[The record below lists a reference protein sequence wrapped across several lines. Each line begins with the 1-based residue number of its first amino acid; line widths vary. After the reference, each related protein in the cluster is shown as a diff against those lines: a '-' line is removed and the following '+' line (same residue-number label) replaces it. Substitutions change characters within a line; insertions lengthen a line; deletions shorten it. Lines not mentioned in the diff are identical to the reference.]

1 MSQTNYLCHMNH
13 LTDTIIAPA
22 TPQGQSAIAVIR
34 LSGPNAIAITDHI
47 FKGKKLSDVDSHTIH
62 YGWITDG
69 EKEIDEVMVSVF
81 RAPKT
86 FTTEDCTEISCHGS
100 PQLVQAIISL
110 AIKTGAKSA
119 FPGEFTLRAFLNGR
133 LDLSQAEAVAD
144 LIHASSTKSSE
155 IALNHLKGH
164 FSSML
169 KDLRQELIDFAALI
183 ELELDFSEE
192 DVEFAHRGRLKD
204 LIHKIITVINPL
216 LDSFRWGNSIKEGIP
231 VAIIGAPN
239 AGKSTL
245 LNTILNEEKA
255 LVSDIAGTT
264 RDFIEDTLVI
274 DGILFRFID
283 TAGIRETSDVLEG
296 LGIERSKQKLR
307 EAEIVL
313 FISDIHKSVEET
325 TAEFQNLALTNDQ
338 TGVILLNKADT
349 ISAAQAEPKT
359 QAIAEKCGAKTLLIT
374 AKYKETLQP
383 LLSYFSEYIKKY
395 NQVEGT
401 IISNTRHYEALENTK
416 LCLQKVI
423 EGLDSGLSSDFV
435 AMDIR
440 EALFHLGT
448 ITGEVSTDDLL
459 ESIFS
464 KFCIGK

>member
-1 MSQTNYLCHMNH
+1 MNH

-34 LSGPNAIAITDHI
+34 LSGTDAIAITDKI
-47 FKGKKLSDVDSHTIH
+47 FNGKKLSEADSHTIH
-62 YGWITDG
+62 YGWIVDG

-86 FTTEDCTEISCHGS
+86 FTTEDSTEISCHGS

-110 AIKTGAKSA
+110 AIKHGAKSA

-155 IALNHLKGH
+155 IALNQLKGH

-274 DGILFRFID
+274 DGIMFRFID

-325 TAEFQNLALTNDQ
+325 IAEFNDLQLTKDQ

-349 ISAAQAEPKT
+349 IPAAQAEPKT
-359 QAIAEKCGAKTLLIT
+359 QDIADKSDVKTLLIT

-383 LLSYFSEYIKKY
+383 LLTYFSEYIQLH
-395 NQVEGT
+395 NQAEGT

-423 EGLDSGLSSDFV
+423 AGLDSGLSSDFV

-440 EALFHLGT
+440 ESLFHLGS

>member
-1 MSQTNYLCHMNH
+1 MNH

-34 LSGPNAIAITDHI
+34 LSGTDAIAITDRI
-47 FKGKKLSDVDSHTIH
+47 FKGKKLNDVDSHTIH
-62 YGWITDG
+62 YGWIVDG
-69 EKEIDEVMVSVF
+69 NKEIDEVMVSVF
-81 RAPKT
+81 KAPKT
-86 FTTEDCTEISCHGS
+86 FTTEDSTEISCHGS

-110 AIKTGAKSA
+110 SIKNGAKSA
-119 FPGEFTLRAFLNGR
+119 YPGEFTLRAFLNGR

-144 LIHASSTKSSE
+144 LIHATSTKSSE
-155 IALNHLKGH
+155 IALQQLKGH
-164 FSSML
+164 FSTML

-204 LIHKIITVINPL
+204 LIHKIIQVINPL
-216 LDSFRWGNSIKEGIP
+216 LDSFRWGNSVKEGIP

-274 DGILFRFID
+274 DGIVFRFID
-283 TAGIRETSDVLEG
+283 TAGIRETSDILEG

-313 FISDIHKSVEET
+313 FLSDINNSIDATITDFH
-325 TAEFQNLALTNDQ
+325 NLELTKDQ

-359 QAIAEKCGAKTLLIT
+359 QTIAESSGVKTMLIT

-383 LLSYFSEYIKKY
+383 LLTYFSEYIKSH
-395 NQVEGT
+395 NQAEGT

-416 LCLQKVI
+416 LCLQKVL
-423 EGLDSGLSSDFV
+423 EGIDSGISSDFI

-440 EALFHLGT
+440 ESLFHLGT
-448 ITGEVSTDDLL
+448 ITGQVSTDDLL

>member
-1 MSQTNYLCHMNH
+1 MNH

-34 LSGPNAIAITDHI
+34 LSGTDAIAITDRI
-47 FKGKKLSDVDSHTIH
+47 FKGKKLSEADSHTIH
-62 YGWITDG
+62 YGWIMDG
-69 EKEIDEVMVSVF
+69 DKEIDEVMVSVF

-86 FTTEDCTEISCHGS
+86 FTTEDSTEISCHGS

-110 AIKTGAKSA
+110 AIKNGAKSA

-144 LIHASSTKSSE
+144 LIHASSARSSE
-155 IALNHLKGH
+155 IALSQLKGH

-204 LIHKIITVINPL
+204 LIHKIIAVINPL

-274 DGILFRFID
+274 DGIMFRFID
-283 TAGIRETSDVLEG
+283 TAGIRETSDILEG

-313 FISDIHKSVEET
+313 FISDIHKGTEET
-325 TAEFQNLALTNDQ
+325 LTDFSNLELTKDQ

-349 ISAAQAEPKT
+349 ISEALAEPKIQT
-359 QAIAEKCGAKTLLIT
+359 IEEKSGVKTILIT

-383 LLSYFSEYIKKY
+383 LLTWFSEYIKNY
-395 NQVEGT
+395 NQAEGT

-416 LCLQKVI
+416 LCLQKVLA
-423 EGLDSGLSSDFV
+423 GLESGLSSDFV

-440 EALFHLGT
+440 EALFHLGS

>member
-1 MSQTNYLCHMNH
+1 MNH

-22 TPQGQSAIAVIR
+22 TPQGQSAIALIR
-34 LSGPNAIAITDHI
+34 LSGTDAIAITDKI
-47 FKGKKLSDVDSHTIH
+47 FKGKKLSEANSHTIH
-62 YGWITDG
+62 YGWIVDG

-86 FTTEDCTEISCHGS
+86 FTTEDSTEISCHGS

-110 AIKTGAKSA
+110 AIKHGAKSA

-155 IALNHLKGH
+155 IALNQLKGH

-274 DGILFRFID
+274 DGIMFRFID

-325 TAEFQNLALTNDQ
+325 IAKFNDLQLTKDQ

-349 ISAAQAEPKT
+349 IPAAQAEPKT
-359 QAIAEKCGAKTLLIT
+359 QDIADKSDVKTLLIT

-383 LLSYFSEYIKKY
+383 LLTYFSEYIQLH
-395 NQVEGT
+395 NQAEGT

-423 EGLDSGLSSDFV
+423 AGLDSGLSSDFV

-440 EALFHLGT
+440 ESLFHLGS

>member
-1 MSQTNYLCHMNH
+1 MNH

-22 TPQGQSAIAVIR
+22 TPQGQSAIALIR
-34 LSGPNAIAITDHI
+34 LSGTDAIAITDKI
-47 FKGKKLSDVDSHTIH
+47 FKGKKLSEANSHTIH
-62 YGWITDG
+62 YGWIVDG

-86 FTTEDCTEISCHGS
+86 FTTEDSTEISCHGS

-110 AIKTGAKSA
+110 AIKHGAKSA

-155 IALNHLKGH
+155 IALNQLKGH

-274 DGILFRFID
+274 DGIMFRFID

-325 TAEFQNLALTNDQ
+325 IAEFNDLQLTKDQ

-349 ISAAQAEPKT
+349 IPAAQAEPKT
-359 QAIAEKCGAKTLLIT
+359 QAIADRSDVKTLLIT

-383 LLSYFSEYIKKY
+383 LLTYFSEYIQLH
-395 NQVEGT
+395 NQAEGT

-423 EGLDSGLSSDFV
+423 AGLDSGLSSDFV

-440 EALFHLGT
+440 ESLFHLGS

>member
-1 MSQTNYLCHMNH
+1 MQNNH
-13 LTDTIIAPA
+13 LNDTIIAPA
-22 TPQGQSAIAVIR
+22 TAQGLSAIAIIR
-34 LSGPNAIAITDHI
+34 LSGEDAIRITDRI
-47 FKGKKLSDVDSHTIH
+47 FKGKDLAKVASHTVH
-62 YGWITDG
+62 YGWIVDG
-69 EKEIDEVMVSVF
+69 EQEIDEVMVTVF
-81 RAPKT
+81 KAPKT
-86 FTTEDCTEISCHGS
+86 FTSEDVTEISCHGS
-100 PQLVQAIISL
+100 PQIVQSILSVAV
-110 AIKTGAKSA
+110 KNGAKMA
-119 FPGEFTLRAFLNGR
+119 QPGEFTLRAFLNGR
-133 LDLSQAEAVAD
+133 IDLSQAEAVAD
-144 LIHASSTKSSE
+144 LIHSTSHKSSE
-155 IALNHLKGH
+155 IALKQLKGH
-164 FSSML
+164 FSTML

-192 DVEFAHRGRLKD
+192 DVEFAHRGRLKK
-204 LIHKIITVINPL
+204 LINKIIHVINPL

-274 DGILFRFID
+274 DGIMFRFID
-283 TAGIRETSDVLEG
+283 TAGIRDTTDVLEG
-296 LGIERSKQKLR
+296 LGIERSRQKLK
-307 EAEIVL
+307 EAEIVFFL
-313 FISDIHKSVEET
+313 SDVNKSTEET
-325 TAEFQNLALTNDQ
+325 IHDFGQLDLKADQ

-349 ISAAQAEPKT
+349 VSAAISGPKAED
-359 QAIAEKCGAKTLLIT
+359 IAQQTHTKTLLIT
-374 AKYKETLQP
+374 AKYRETLRP
-383 LLSYFSEYIKKY
+383 LMQFLNEYISL
-395 NQVEGT
+395 QPHSEGT

-416 LCLQKVI
+416 LCLQKVL
-423 EGLDSGLSSDFV
+423 EGMRSGITSDFI

-448 ITGEVSTDDLL
+448 ITGQVSTDDLL

>member
-1 MSQTNYLCHMNH
+1 MNH
-13 LTDTIIAPA
+13 ITDTIIAPA

-34 LSGPNAIAITDHI
+34 LSGTDAIAITDRI
-47 FKGKKLSDVDSHTIH
+47 FKGKKLAKADSHTIH
-62 YGWITDG
+62 YGWIMDE

-86 FTTEDCTEISCHGS
+86 FTTEDSTEISCHGS
-100 PQLVQAIISL
+100 PQLVQSIISL
-110 AIKTGAKSA
+110 AIKNGAKSA

-133 LDLSQAEAVAD
+133 LDLSQAEAVAA
-144 LIHASSTKSSE
+144 LIHASSAKSSE
-155 IALNHLKGH
+155 IALNQLKGH

-204 LIHKIITVINPL
+204 LILKIITVINPL

-274 DGILFRFID
+274 DGIIFRFID
-283 TAGIRETSDVLEG
+283 TAGIRETSDILEG

-313 FISDIHKSVEET
+313 FISDIHKSIEET
-325 TAEFQNLALTNDQ
+325 LLDFNNLQLTKDQ

-359 QAIAEKCGAKTLLIT
+359 QAVANNSGVKTLLIT
-374 AKYKETLQP
+374 AKYKETLQS
-383 LLSYFSEYIKKY
+383 LLSYFSEYIQNH
-395 NQVEGT
+395 NQAEGT

-416 LCLQKVI
+416 LCLQKVLA
-423 EGLDSGLSSDFV
+423 GLESGLSSDFI

>member
-1 MSQTNYLCHMNH
+1 MNH

-34 LSGPNAIAITDHI
+34 LSGSQAIDITDKI
-47 FKGKKLSDVDSHTIH
+47 FKGKNLLDAKSHTIH
-62 YGWITDG
+62 YGWIVDG

-86 FTTEDCTEISCHGS
+86 FTTEDSTEISCHGS

-110 AIKTGAKSA
+110 AIKHGAKSA

-155 IALNHLKGH
+155 IALNQLKGH

-204 LIHKIITVINPL
+204 LIHKIIKVINPL
-216 LDSFRWGNSIKEGIP
+216 LDSFHWGNSVKEGIP

-274 DGILFRFID
+274 DGVMFRFID
-283 TAGIRETSDVLEG
+283 TAGIRETSDILEG

-307 EAEIVL
+307 EAGIVL

-325 TAEFQNLALTNDQ
+325 IAEFNDLQLTKDQ

-359 QAIAEKCGAKTLLIT
+359 QSIAEKSGVKTLLIT

-383 LLSYFSEYIKKY
+383 LLRYFTEYIQNH
-395 NQVEGT
+395 NQAEGT

-423 EGLDSGLSSDFV
+423 AGLDSGLSSDFV

>member
-1 MSQTNYLCHMNH
+1 MNH

-34 LSGPNAIAITDHI
+34 LSGPEAIAITDRI
-47 FKGKKLSDVDSHTIH
+47 FKGKKLSEADSHTIH
-62 YGWITDG
+62 YGWIVDDD
-69 EKEIDEVMVSVF
+69 KEIDEVLVSVF

-86 FTTEDCTEISCHGS
+86 FTAEDSTEISCHGS
-100 PQLVQAIISL
+100 PHIVQSIINV
-110 AIKTGAKSA
+110 AIKNGAKTA

-133 LDLSQAEAVAD
+133 IDLSQAEAIAD
-144 LIHASSTKSSE
+144 LIHASSSKSAT
-155 IALNHLKGH
+155 IALHQLKGH
-164 FSSML
+164 FAHML

-255 LVSDIAGTT
+255 MVSDIAGTT
-264 RDFIEDTLVI
+264 RDFIEDTMVI
-274 DGILFRFID
+274 DGITFRFID
-283 TAGIRETSDVLEG
+283 TAGIRHTTDILEG
-296 LGIERSKQKLR
+296 MGIERSRQKLR

-313 FISDIHKSVEET
+313 FLSDIHNSVEKTIED
-325 TAEFQNLALTNDQ
+325 FHNLALTKDQ

-349 ISAAQAEPKT
+349 ISAAQSEPKT
-359 QAIAEKCGAKTLLIT
+359 QIITEKSGVKTLLIT

-383 LLSYFSEYIKKY
+383 LLTYFSDYIQNH
-395 NQVEGT
+395 NQAEGT

-416 LCLQKVI
+416 LCLQKVLA
-423 EGLDSGLSSDFV
+423 GLDSGLSSDFV

>member
-1 MSQTNYLCHMNH
+1 MNH

-34 LSGPNAIAITDHI
+34 LSGTDAIAITDKI
-47 FKGKKLSDVDSHTIH
+47 FKGKKLSEANSHTIH
-62 YGWITDG
+62 YGWIVDG

-86 FTTEDCTEISCHGS
+86 FTTEDSTEISCHGS

-110 AIKTGAKSA
+110 AIKHGAKSA

-155 IALNHLKGH
+155 IALNQLKGH

-274 DGILFRFID
+274 DGIMFRFID

-325 TAEFQNLALTNDQ
+325 IAEFNDLQLTKDQ

-349 ISAAQAEPKT
+349 IPAAQAEPKT
-359 QAIAEKCGAKTLLIT
+359 QSIADRSNVKTMLIT

-383 LLSYFSEYIKKY
+383 LLSYFSEYIQLH
-395 NQVEGT
+395 NQAEGT

-423 EGLDSGLSSDFV
+423 AGLDSGLSSDFV

-440 EALFHLGT
+440 ESLFHLGS

>member
-1 MSQTNYLCHMNH
+1 MNH

-34 LSGPNAIAITDHI
+34 LSGSQAIDITDKI
-47 FKGKKLSDVDSHTIH
+47 FKGKNLLDAKSHTIH
-62 YGWITDG
+62 YGWIVDG

-86 FTTEDCTEISCHGS
+86 FTTEDSTEISCHGS

-110 AIKTGAKSA
+110 AIKHGAKSA

-155 IALNHLKGH
+155 IALNQLKGH

-204 LIHKIITVINPL
+204 LIHKIIKVINPL
-216 LDSFRWGNSIKEGIP
+216 LDSFHWGNSIKEGIP

-255 LVSDIAGTT
+255 MVSDIAGTT

-274 DGILFRFID
+274 DGVLFRFID
-283 TAGIRETSDVLEG
+283 TAGIRETSDILEG

-307 EAEIVL
+307 EAGIVL

-325 TAEFQNLALTNDQ
+325 IAEFNDLQLTKDQ

-359 QAIAEKCGAKTLLIT
+359 QSIAEKSGVKTLLIT

-383 LLSYFSEYIKKY
+383 LLRYFTEYIQNH
-395 NQVEGT
+395 NQAEGT

-423 EGLDSGLSSDFV
+423 AGLDSGLSSDFV

>member
-1 MSQTNYLCHMNH
+1 MNH
-13 LTDTIIAPA
+13 LTDTIVAPA

-34 LSGPNAIAITDHI
+34 LSGQSAIEITDKI
-47 FKGKKLSDVDSHTIH
+47 FKGKKLANAESHTIH
-62 YGWITDG
+62 YGWIVDG
-69 EKEIDEVMVSVF
+69 DKEIDEVMISVF
-81 RAPKT
+81 KAPKT
-86 FTTEDCTEISCHGS
+86 FTTEDSTEISCHGS

-110 AIKTGAKSA
+110 AIKNGAKSA
-119 FPGEFTLRAFLNGR
+119 YPGEFTLRAFLNGR

-144 LIHASSTKSSE
+144 LIHASSAKSSE
-155 IALNHLKGH
+155 IALNQLKGH
-164 FSSML
+164 FSHML

-204 LIHKIITVINPL
+204 LIHKIIKVINPL
-216 LDSFRWGNSIKEGIP
+216 LDSFKWGNSIKEGIP

-274 DGILFRFID
+274 DGIVFRFID
-283 TAGIRETSDVLEG
+283 TAGIRETLDILEG

-313 FISDIHKSVEET
+313 FLSDVNKSMEET
-325 TAEFQNLALTNDQ
+325 MQDFQNLELTKEQ

-349 ISAAQAEPKT
+349 ISAALSTPKT
-359 QAIAEKCGAKTLLIT
+359 QGIADQSGVKTLLIT
-374 AKYKETLQP
+374 AKYRETLEP
-383 LLSYFSEYIKKY
+383 LLSYFSEYIQ
-395 NQVEGT
+395 NHNRAEGT
-401 IISNTRHYEALENTK
+401 IISNSRHYEALENTK
-416 LCLQKVI
+416 LCLQKVLS
-423 EGLDSGLSSDFV
+423 GLDSGLSSDLV

>member
-1 MSQTNYLCHMNH
+1 MNH

-34 LSGPNAIAITDHI
+34 LSGTDAISITDII
-47 FKGKKLSDVDSHTIH
+47 FKGKKLSGARSHTIH
-62 YGWITDG
+62 YGWIVDG

-86 FTTEDCTEISCHGS
+86 FTAEESTEISCHGS
-100 PQLVQAIISL
+100 PQIVQSIITL
-110 AIKTGAKSA
+110 AVKNGARLA
-119 FPGEFTLRAFLNGR
+119 NPGEFTLRAFLNGR

-144 LIHASSTKSSE
+144 LIHSSSLKSSE
-155 IALNHLKGH
+155 IAIKQLKGH
-164 FSSML
+164 FSSLL

-204 LIHKIITVINPL
+204 LIHKIIHIINPM

-255 LVSDIAGTT
+255 LVSEIAGTT
-264 RDFIEDTLVI
+264 RDFIEDILVI
-274 DGILFRFID
+274 EGINFRFID
-283 TAGIRETSDVLEG
+283 TAGIRETTDILEG
-296 LGIERSKQKLR
+296 MGIERSLQKLR
-307 EAEIVL
+307 EAEIVF
-313 FISDIHKSVEET
+313 FISDVNHEVKEIIHNYKTLE
-325 TAEFQNLALTNDQ
+325 LTSDQ
-338 TGVILLNKADT
+338 TGLILLNKGDT
-349 ISAAQAEPKT
+349 VTTAVSAPKAEEVCNT
-359 QAIAEKCGAKTLLIT
+359 TGTTTEIIT
-374 AKYKETLQP
+374 AKYGHTLHP
-383 LLSYFSEYIKKY
+383 LFDFLKNYIHDH
-395 NQVEGT
+395 NRAEGT
-401 IISNTRHYEALENTK
+401 IISNARHYEALENTK
-416 LCLQKVI
+416 LCLQKVLA
-423 EGLDSGLSSDFV
+423 GLDSGLSSDFV

>member
-1 MSQTNYLCHMNH
+1 MNH

-34 LSGPNAIAITDHI
+34 LSGTDAIAITDRI
-47 FKGKKLSDVDSHTIH
+47 FKGKNLNEADSHTIH
-62 YGWITDG
+62 YGWIVDDD
-69 EKEIDEVMVSVF
+69 KEIDEVMVSVF

-86 FTTEDCTEISCHGS
+86 FTTEDSTEISCHGS
-100 PQLVQAIISL
+100 PQLVQSIISL
-110 AIKTGAKSA
+110 AIKNGAKSA
-119 FPGEFTLRAFLNGR
+119 NPGEFTLRAFLNGR

-144 LIHASSTKSSE
+144 LIHASSAKSSE
-155 IALNHLKGH
+155 IALNQLKGH

-204 LIHKIITVINPL
+204 LIHKIIKVINPL

-255 LVSDIAGTT
+255 LVSEIAGTT

-274 DGILFRFID
+274 DGIMFRFID
-283 TAGIRETSDVLEG
+283 TAGIRETSDILEG

-307 EAEIVL
+307 EAEIIL
-313 FISDIHKSVEET
+313 FLSDVQKSIEET
-325 TAEFQNLALTNDQ
+325 IFDFQNLELTNDQ

-359 QAIAEKCGAKTLLIT
+359 QTIAEKSGVKTLFIT
-374 AKYKETLQP
+374 AKYKETLRP
-383 LLSYFSEYIKKY
+383 LLLFFSEYIQTH
-395 NQVEGT
+395 NQAEGT

-416 LCLQKVI
+416 LCLQKVL
-423 EGLDSGLSSDFV
+423 EGLDFGISSDFI

>member
-1 MSQTNYLCHMNH
+1 MNH
-13 LTDTIIAPA
+13 ITDTIIAPA

-34 LSGPNAIAITDHI
+34 LSGTDAIAITDRI
-47 FKGKKLSDVDSHTIH
+47 FKGKKLAEADSHTIH
-62 YGWITDG
+62 YGWIMDE

-86 FTTEDCTEISCHGS
+86 FTTEDSTEISCHGS
-100 PQLVQAIISL
+100 PQLVQFIISL
-110 AIKTGAKSA
+110 AIKNGAKSA

-155 IALNHLKGH
+155 IALNQLKGH
-164 FSSML
+164 FSQKL
-169 KDLRQELIDFAALI
+169 KDLRQELINFAALI

-204 LIHKIITVINPL
+204 LIHKIMKVINPM
-216 LDSFRWGNSIKEGIP
+216 LDSFRWGNSIKEGIS

-239 AGKSTL
+239 VGKSTL

-274 DGILFRFID
+274 DGVVFRFID
-283 TAGIRETSDVLEG
+283 TAGIRETTDVLEG

-313 FISDIHKSVEET
+313 FISDIHNSIENTITEY
-325 TAEFQNLALTNDQ
+325 QNLALSKDQ

-349 ISAAQAEPKT
+349 IAAAQAEHKT
-359 QAIAEKCGAKTLLIT
+359 QTIADQSGVKTLHIT
-374 AKYKETLQP
+374 AKYSETLQP
-383 LLSYFSEYIKKY
+383 LLNYFSDYIQ
-395 NQVEGT
+395 NNRAEGT
-401 IISNTRHYEALENTK
+401 IITNSRHFEALENTK
-416 LCLQKVI
+416 LCLQKVLA
-423 EGLDSGLSSDFV
+423 GLDSGLSSDFV

-440 EALFHLGT
+440 DSLFHLGT

>member
-1 MSQTNYLCHMNH
+1 MNH

-22 TPQGQSAIAVIR
+22 TPQGQSALAIIR
-34 LSGPNAIAITDHI
+34 LSGPHAIDITNKI
-47 FKGKKLSDVDSHTIH
+47 FKGKNLHKAQSHTIH
-62 YGWITDG
+62 YGWIVDDLI
-69 EKEIDEVMVSVF
+69 EVDEVMVSLF

-86 FTTEDCTEISCHGS
+86 FTTEDSIEISCHGS
-100 PQLVQAIISL
+100 PQLVQSIISL
-110 AIKTGAKSA
+110 ALRNGAKSA

-144 LIHASSTKSSE
+144 LIHATSSQSSK
-155 IALNHLKGH
+155 IALNQLKGQ

-192 DVEFAHRGRLKD
+192 DVEFAHRGRLKE
-204 LIHKIITVINPL
+204 LINKIIKVINPL

-274 DGILFRFID
+274 EGITFRFID
-283 TAGIRETSDVLEG
+283 TAGIRETSDILEG

-313 FISDIHKSVEET
+313 FISDIHKSIEET
-325 TAEFQNLALTNDQ
+325 LADFSNLELTKDQ

-359 QAIAEKCGAKTLLIT
+359 HAIAERSGVKTLLIT

-383 LLSYFSEYIKKY
+383 MLTWFSEYIKIH
-395 NQVEGT
+395 NQAEGT
-401 IISNTRHYEALENTK
+401 IISNTRHYEALESTK
-416 LCLQKVI
+416 LCLQKVL
-423 EGLDSGLSSDFV
+423 EGLDSGISSDFI

-440 EALFHLGT
+440 EALFHLGS

>member
-1 MSQTNYLCHMNH
+1 MNH

-22 TPQGQSAIAVIR
+22 TPQGQSAIALIR
-34 LSGPNAIAITDHI
+34 LSGTDAIAITDKI
-47 FKGKKLSDVDSHTIH
+47 FKGKKLSEANSHTIH
-62 YGWITDG
+62 YGWIVDG

-86 FTTEDCTEISCHGS
+86 FTTEDSTEISCHGS

-110 AIKTGAKSA
+110 AIKHGAKSA

-155 IALNHLKGH
+155 IALNQLKGH

-274 DGILFRFID
+274 DGIMFRFID

-325 TAEFQNLALTNDQ
+325 IAELNDLQLTKDQ

-349 ISAAQAEPKT
+349 IPAAQAEPKIHG
-359 QAIAEKCGAKTLLIT
+359 IANKSGLKTLLIT

-383 LLSYFSEYIKKY
+383 LLSYFSEYIQY
-395 NQVEGT
+395 HNQAEGT

-423 EGLDSGLSSDFV
+423 AGLDSGLSSDFV

-440 EALFHLGT
+440 ESLFHLGS

>member
-1 MSQTNYLCHMNH
+1 MNH
-13 LTDTIIAPA
+13 LTDTIVAPA

-34 LSGPNAIAITDHI
+34 LSGQSAIEITDKI
-47 FKGKKLSDVDSHTIH
+47 FKGKKLANAESHTIH
-62 YGWITDG
+62 YGWIVDG
-69 EKEIDEVMVSVF
+69 DKEIDEVMISVF
-81 RAPKT
+81 KAPKT
-86 FTTEDCTEISCHGS
+86 FTTEDSTEISCHGS

-110 AIKTGAKSA
+110 AIKNGAKSA
-119 FPGEFTLRAFLNGR
+119 YPGEFTLRAFLNGR

-144 LIHASSTKSSE
+144 LIHASSAKSSE
-155 IALNHLKGH
+155 IALNQLKGH
-164 FSSML
+164 FSHML

-204 LIHKIITVINPL
+204 LIHKIIKVINPL
-216 LDSFRWGNSIKEGIP
+216 LDSFKWGNSIKEGIP

-274 DGILFRFID
+274 DGIVFRFID
-283 TAGIRETSDVLEG
+283 TAGIRETLDILEG

-313 FISDIHKSVEET
+313 FLSDVNKSMEET
-325 TAEFQNLALTNDQ
+325 MQDFQNLELTKEQ

-349 ISAAQAEPKT
+349 ISAALSTPKT
-359 QAIAEKCGAKTLLIT
+359 QDIADQSGVKTLLIT
-374 AKYKETLQP
+374 AKYRETLEP
-383 LLSYFSEYIKKY
+383 LLSYFSEYIQ
-395 NQVEGT
+395 NHNRAEGT
-401 IISNTRHYEALENTK
+401 IISNSRHYEALENTK
-416 LCLQKVI
+416 LCLQKVLS
-423 EGLDSGLSSDFV
+423 GLDSGLSSDLV

>member
-1 MSQTNYLCHMNH
+1 MNH

-34 LSGPNAIAITDHI
+34 ISGNDAISITDKI
-47 FKGKKLSDVDSHTIH
+47 FKGKKLSEVDSHTIH
-62 YGWITDG
+62 YGWIVDG
-69 EKEIDEVMVSVF
+69 DKEIDEVMVAVF

-86 FTTEDCTEISCHGS
+86 FTTEDSTEISCHGS
-100 PQLVQAIISL
+100 PQIVQAIISL
-110 AIKTGAKSA
+110 AIKNGAKSA

-144 LIHASSTKSSE
+144 LIHSSSSKSLE
-155 IALNHLKGH
+155 IALYQLKGH

-204 LIHKIITVINPL
+204 LIHKIIKVINPL

-274 DGILFRFID
+274 DGIMFRFID
-283 TAGIRETSDVLEG
+283 TAGIRETSDILEG
-296 LGIERSKQKLR
+296 MGIERSKQKLR
-307 EAEIVL
+307 EAEVVL
-313 FISDIHKSVEET
+313 FLSDIHKSVEET
-325 TAEFQNLALTNDQ
+325 VQDFKELHLTKDQ

-349 ISAAQAEPKT
+349 ISAAISEPKT
-359 QAIAEKCGAKTLLIT
+359 QTISDKSGVKTLLIT
-374 AKYKETLQP
+374 AKYRETLQQ
-383 LLSYFSEYIKKY
+383 LLSFFSEYIHTH
-395 NQVEGT
+395 NQSEGT

-423 EGLDSGLSSDFV
+423 AGLDSGLSSDFV

>member
-1 MSQTNYLCHMNH
+1 MNH

-34 LSGPNAIAITDHI
+34 LSGSQAVDITDKI
-47 FKGKKLSDVDSHTIH
+47 FKGKNLLDAKSHTIH
-62 YGWITDG
+62 YGWIVDG
-69 EKEIDEVMVSVF
+69 DKEIDEVMVSVF

-86 FTTEDCTEISCHGS
+86 FTTEDSTEISCHGS

-110 AIKTGAKSA
+110 AIKHGAKSA

-155 IALNHLKGH
+155 IALNQLKGH

-204 LIHKIITVINPL
+204 LIHKIIKVINPL
-216 LDSFRWGNSIKEGIP
+216 LDSFHWGNSIKEGIP

-255 LVSDIAGTT
+255 MVSDIAGTT
-264 RDFIEDTLVI
+264 RDFIEDTMVI
-274 DGILFRFID
+274 DGVMFRFID
-283 TAGIRETSDVLEG
+283 TAGIRETSDILEG

-325 TAEFQNLALTNDQ
+325 IAEFNDLQLTKDQ

-359 QAIAEKCGAKTLLIT
+359 QSIADKSGVKTLLIT

-383 LLSYFSEYIKKY
+383 LLRYFTEYIQNH
-395 NQVEGT
+395 NQTEGT

-423 EGLDSGLSSDFV
+423 AGLDSGLSSDFV

-440 EALFHLGT
+440 EALFHLGS

>member
-1 MSQTNYLCHMNH
+1 MNH

-22 TPQGQSAIAVIR
+22 TPQGQSAIAIIR
-34 LSGPNAIAITDHI
+34 LSGLDAIEITDRI
-47 FKGKKLSDVDSHTIH
+47 FKGKKLNEVDSHTIH
-62 YGWITDG
+62 YGWIVDG
-69 EKEIDEVMVSVF
+69 DKEVDEVMVSVF
-81 RAPKT
+81 KAPKT
-86 FTTEDCTEISCHGS
+86 FTTEDSTEISCHGS
-100 PQLVQAIISL
+100 PQLVQSIISL
-110 AIKTGAKSA
+110 AIKNGAKSA

-144 LIHASSTKSSE
+144 LIHATSSRSSE
-155 IALNHLKGH
+155 IALQQLKGH
-164 FSSML
+164 FSTML

-204 LIHKIITVINPL
+204 LIHKIIQVINPL
-216 LDSFRWGNSIKEGIP
+216 LDSFKWGNSVKEGIP

-274 DGILFRFID
+274 DGIVFRFID
-283 TAGIRETSDVLEG
+283 TAGIRETSDILEG

-313 FISDIHKSVEET
+313 FLSDVNNSIEDTIK
-325 TAEFQNLALTNDQ
+325 EFYNLELTKDQ
-338 TGVILLNKADT
+338 IGVILLNKADT
-349 ISAAQAEPKT
+349 ISAAISEPKT
-359 QAIAEKCGAKTLLIT
+359 RTITTETGIKTILLT
-374 AKYKETLQP
+374 AKYKETLYP
-383 LLSYFSEYIKKY
+383 LLAYFSDYIKTH
-395 NQVEGT
+395 NQAEGT
-401 IISNTRHYEALENTK
+401 IISNARHFEALENTK
-416 LCLQKVI
+416 LCLQKVLY
-423 EGLDSGLSSDFV
+423 GLDSGLSSDFV

-440 EALFHLGT
+440 EALFHLGS
-448 ITGEVSTDDLL
+448 ITGQVSTDDLL

>member
-1 MSQTNYLCHMNH
+1 MNH

-34 LSGPNAIAITDHI
+34 LSGSQAIDITDKI
-47 FKGKKLSDVDSHTIH
+47 FKGKNLLDAKSHTIH
-62 YGWITDG
+62 YGWIVDG
-69 EKEIDEVMVSVF
+69 DKEIDEVMVSVF

-86 FTTEDCTEISCHGS
+86 FTTEDSTEISCHGS

-110 AIKTGAKSA
+110 AIKHGAKSA

-155 IALNHLKGH
+155 IALNQLKGH

-204 LIHKIITVINPL
+204 LIHKIIKVINPL
-216 LDSFRWGNSIKEGIP
+216 LDSFHWGNSIKEGIP

-274 DGILFRFID
+274 DGIMFRFID

-325 TAEFQNLALTNDQ
+325 IAEFNDLQLTKDQ

-359 QAIAEKCGAKTLLIT
+359 QSIADKSGVKTLLIT

-383 LLSYFSEYIKKY
+383 LLRYFTEYIQNH
-395 NQVEGT
+395 NQTEGT

-423 EGLDSGLSSDFV
+423 AGLDSGLSSDFV

-440 EALFHLGT
+440 EALFHLGS

>member
-1 MSQTNYLCHMNH
+1 MNH
-13 LTDTIIAPA
+13 ITDTIIAPA

-34 LSGPNAIAITDHI
+34 LSGTDAIAITDRI
-47 FKGKKLSDVDSHTIH
+47 FKGKKLAEADSHTIH
-62 YGWITDG
+62 YGWIMDE

-86 FTTEDCTEISCHGS
+86 FTTEDSTEISCHGS
-100 PQLVQAIISL
+100 PQLVQFIISL
-110 AIKTGAKSA
+110 AIKNGAKSA

-144 LIHASSTKSSE
+144 LIHASSAKSSE
-155 IALNHLKGH
+155 IALNQLKGH

-274 DGILFRFID
+274 DGIMFRFID
-283 TAGIRETSDVLEG
+283 TAGIRETSDILEG

-307 EAEIVL
+307 EAEVVL
-313 FISDIHKSVEET
+313 FISDIHKSIEET
-325 TAEFQNLALTNDQ
+325 LLDFNNLQLTKDQ

-359 QAIAEKCGAKTLLIT
+359 QAVANNSGVKTLLIT

-383 LLSYFSEYIKKY
+383 LLSYFSEYIQNH
-395 NQVEGT
+395 NQAEGT
-401 IISNTRHYEALENTK
+401 IISNTRHYEALESTK
-416 LCLQKVI
+416 LCLQKVLA
-423 EGLDSGLSSDFV
+423 GLESGLSSDFI

>member
-1 MSQTNYLCHMNH
+1 MNH

-34 LSGPNAIAITDHI
+34 LSGSQAIDITDKI
-47 FKGKKLSDVDSHTIH
+47 FKGKNLLDAKSHTIH
-62 YGWITDG
+62 YGWIVDG

-86 FTTEDCTEISCHGS
+86 FTTEDSTEISCHGS

-110 AIKTGAKSA
+110 AIKHGAKSA

-155 IALNHLKGH
+155 IALNQLKGH

-204 LIHKIITVINPL
+204 LIHKIIKVINPL
-216 LDSFRWGNSIKEGIP
+216 LDSFHWGNSIKEGIP

-274 DGILFRFID
+274 DGVMFRFID
-283 TAGIRETSDVLEG
+283 TAGIRETSDILEV

-325 TAEFQNLALTNDQ
+325 IAEFNDLQLTKDQ

-359 QAIAEKCGAKTLLIT
+359 QSIAEKSGVKTLLIT

-383 LLSYFSEYIKKY
+383 LLRYFTEYIQNH
-395 NQVEGT
+395 NQAEGT

-423 EGLDSGLSSDFV
+423 AGLDSGLSSDFV

-440 EALFHLGT
+440 EALFHLGS

>member
-1 MSQTNYLCHMNH
+1 MNH

-22 TPQGQSAIAVIR
+22 TPQGQSALAVIR
-34 LSGPNAIAITDHI
+34 LSGECAIAITDKI
-47 FKGKKLSDVDSHTIH
+47 FKGKKLSEAETHTIH
-62 YGWITDG
+62 YGWIVDG
-69 EKEIDEVMVSVF
+69 DKEIDEVMVSVF
-81 RAPKT
+81 RAPKS
-86 FTTEDCTEISCHGS
+86 FTTEDSTEISCHGS

-110 AIKTGAKSA
+110 AIKNGAKSA

-133 LDLSQAEAVAD
+133 LDLSQAEAVSD
-144 LIHASSTKSSE
+144 LIHATSARSSE
-155 IALNHLKGH
+155 IALNQLKGH

-192 DVEFAHRGRLKD
+192 DVEFAHRGRLKE
-204 LIHKIITVINPL
+204 LIHKIIKIINPL
-216 LDSFRWGNSIKEGIP
+216 LDSFQWGNSIKEGIP

-274 DGILFRFID
+274 DGIMFRFID
-283 TAGIRETSDVLEG
+283 TAGIRETSDILEG

-313 FISDIHKSVEET
+313 FLSDVHISTEET
-325 TAEFQNLALTNDQ
+325 IKNFHNLELTKDQ

-349 ISAAQAEPKT
+349 ISAAIADPKT
-359 QAIAEKCGAKTLLIT
+359 QTIIEKSGVKTLLIS

-383 LLSYFSEYIKKY
+383 LLTWFSEYIKTH
-395 NQVEGT
+395 NQAEGT
-401 IISNTRHYEALENTK
+401 IISNTRHYEALVNTK
-416 LCLQKVI
+416 LCLQKVLG
-423 EGLDSGLSSDFV
+423 GLESGLSSDFV